1 MRETKETKKTTNEMA
16 DKRDPQPA
24 TFHFVQQ
31 SRETSKSENAVV
43 RWDMINAIKAK
54 AGNNA
59 DGISWRRDIGKKGQK
74 KRKHREMRTYA
85 FSCPAY
91 LKNK

>member
-1 MRETKETKKTTNEMA
+1 MRETKETKKMTNEMA

-31 SRETSKSENAVV
+31 SRETSKSENAVM
-43 RWDMINAIKAK
+43 RWDMINATAQ

-59 DGISWRRDIGKKGQK
+59 DGISWSVDIGKKGPK
-74 KRKHREMRTYA
+74 KKKENTG
-85 FSCPAY
+85 
-91 LKNK
+91 K